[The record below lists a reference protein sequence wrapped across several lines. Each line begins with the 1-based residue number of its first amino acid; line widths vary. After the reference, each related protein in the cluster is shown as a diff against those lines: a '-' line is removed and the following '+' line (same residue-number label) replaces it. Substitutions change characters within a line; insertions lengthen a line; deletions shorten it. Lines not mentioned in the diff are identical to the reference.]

1 MKSLRKMLYFTR
13 PYRWVLI
20 LGLAT
25 VVLPVVMELVV
36 PRLLQYIIDDG
47 IRAGSLEIVVRGSLL
62 MLGSALLGAL
72 ATLGQGYFRAQLSQG
87 IAYDVRNNLFAHILS
102 LSSANLDQMQTGRLM
117 TRLGSDVDA
126 VRGFISAGLS
136 LILRALLMIVGS
148 MIMMLLID
156 WQLSLVMFIFLALAG
171 VVIRAV
177 MQWVRPLFAR
187 VQQRLSALNTIVQE
201 NLAGVR
207 VVKAYVREEYE
218 IERFEKGN
226 DAYLGEN
233 IRAGRL
239 MAMVMPMLLVLT
251 NVGTVVVIWMGGLDV
266 ISGRLTVGEVVAFI
280 NYILIGMAPLL
291 LLSNMLTM
299 ASRAEVSAGRI
310 LEVLATEPLVQEA
323 PVPHRAPQVQG
334 DVHFED
340 VSFHYHDY
348 DAANEDDRIHTTGAS
363 SDQANKA
370 VLDRIHFAAKPGQRV
385 ALLGATGAGKSTLV
399 NLIAR
404 FYDVA
409 GGAIRIDGV
418 DARHWGLDA
427 LRARIG
433 IVPQQTTLFS
443 GTVRENIAYGRPD
456 AALEAVMAAA
466 KAAQAHD
473 FIMAMPQGYD
483 SEVEA
488 RGANLSGGQKQRIA
502 IARALL
508 IDPNI
513 LILDDSTSAVDLE
526 TELQIQSALDNLQ
539 PRPTTF
545 LIAQR
550 ISSVIN
556 ADQILVLEDGQIAAR
571 GVHEE
576 LLQTSPLY
584 LEIYQS
590 QYGEGGDDRVTG

>member
-1 MKSLRKMLYFTR
+1 MKSLQNMLYFTR
-13 PYRWVLI
+13 PYRWVLF

-47 IRAGSLEIVVRGSLL
+47 IRAGSMAIVVRGSLL
-62 MLGSALLGAL
+62 MLGSAVLGAL
-72 ATLGQGYFRAQLSQG
+72 ATLGQGYFRAHLSQG
-87 IAYDVRNNLFAHILS
+87 IAYDVRNDLFSHILS

-136 LILRALLMIVGS
+136 LLLRALLMIVGS
-148 MIMMLLID
+148 VIMMFFID
-156 WQLSLVMFIFLALAG
+156 WQLTMIMLIFLGLAAL
-171 VVIRAV
+171 VIRAV

-187 VQQRLSALNTIVQE
+187 VQQRLSALNTVVQE

-207 VVKAYVREEYE
+207 VVKAFVREEYE
-218 IERFEKGN
+218 IDRFEKGN
-226 DAYLGEN
+226 EAYLAEN

-239 MAMVMPMLLVLT
+239 MALVMPMLLVLT
-251 NVGTVVVIWMGGLDV
+251 NLGTVAVIWMGGLDV
-266 ISGRLTVGEVVAFI
+266 IGGRLSVGEVVAFV

-310 LEVLATEPLVQEA
+310 LEVLSTAPLVQDDST
-323 PVPHRAPQVQG
+323 PHRAQQVKG
-334 DVHFED
+334 AVRFED
-340 VSFHYHDY
+340 VTFHYHDY
-348 DAANEDDRIHTTGAS
+348 DGVKEDDRIHSNGHSGDSGDRADTL
-363 SDQANKA
+363 
-370 VLDRIHFAAKPGQRV
+370 VLDRLNFEAGPGQRV

-404 FYDVA
+404 FYDVT
-409 GGAIRIDGV
+409 GGAIWIDGV
-418 DARHWGLDA
+418 DVRTWGLDA
-427 LRARIG
+427 LRSKIG
-433 IVPQQTTLFS
+433 LVPQQTTLFS
-443 GTVRENIAYGRPD
+443 GSVRENIAYGRPD
-456 AALEAVMAAA
+456 ASLEEVTAAA

-473 FIMAMPQGYD
+473 FILAMPQGYD
-483 SEVEA
+483 SQVEA

-508 IDPNI
+508 IKPSI

-526 TELQIQSALDNLQ
+526 TELQIQSALDSLLAHT
-539 PRPTTF
+539 TTF

-556 ADQILVLEDGQIAAR
+556 ADQILVLEGGRIAAR
-571 GVHEE
+571 GTHEE
-576 LLQTSPLY
+576 LLQSSPLY
-584 LEIYQS
+584 LEIYES
-590 QYGEGGDDRVTG
+590 QYGEAGD